1 MKSLDDLLG
10 MQVTGL
16 DLKWAN
22 RHEAMPSS
30 GLFLMFEDGTYLELQ
45 SVQGYLELGRHLPPQ
60 AGGDQDENLSGYYLT
75 DAGSLPPLLE
85 PRRISTSR

>member
-1 MKSLDDLLG
+1 MKSVDELLG

-60 AGGDQDENLSGYYLT
+60 PGGCQDENITGYYLA
-75 DAGSLPPLLE
+75 DSGSLPPVLVSL
-85 PRRISTSR
+85 RNSTAR

>member
-1 MKSLDDLLG
+1 MKSLDELLG

-22 RHEAMPSS
+22 RHEAIPSS

-45 SVQGYLELGRHLPPQ
+45 SVQGYLELGRNLPPQ
-60 AGGDQDENLSGYYLT
+60 PGGRRDENISGYYLA
-75 DAGSLPPLLE
+75 DSGSLPPLLE
-85 PRRISTSR
+85 PRLDSTPR